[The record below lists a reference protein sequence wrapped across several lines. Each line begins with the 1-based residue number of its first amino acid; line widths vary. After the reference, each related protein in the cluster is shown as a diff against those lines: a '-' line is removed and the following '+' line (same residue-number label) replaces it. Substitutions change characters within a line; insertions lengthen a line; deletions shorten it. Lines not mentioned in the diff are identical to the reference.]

1 MIDLSDTSL
10 LMIEPTDRLKEPAVN
25 DAYTAKMEMLLKK
38 ATEGPFYKGFHICAC
53 GERSTNY
60 DLYIGKYTTN
70 SLAVHYLRPHRSEV
84 PASEIE
90 KLRKLFL

>member
-1 MIDLSDTSL
+1 MIDLSDISL
-10 LMIEPTDRLKEPAVN
+10 LMIEPTWPTKEEAVN
-25 DAYTAKMEMLLKK
+25 DAYTAKMEMIMKK
-38 ATEGPFYKGFHICAC
+38 AKHGHPYKGMHICAC
-53 GERSTNY
+53 GEVSTNY

-70 SLAVHYLRPHRSEV
+70 SLAVHYLQYHRSEV

>member
-1 MIDLSDTSL
+1 MKDVSNQSL
-10 LMIEPTDRLKEPAVN
+10 LMIEPTSRVKEPAVN

-38 ATEGPFYKGFHICAC
+38 ATKGPFYKGFHICAC
-53 GERSTNY
+53 GERSSNC
-60 DLYIGKYTTN
+60 DFYIGKYTTN
-70 SLAVHYLRPHRSEV
+70 SLAAHYLRYHRSEV